1 MISDNPSGSQGS
13 PIAGLTV
20 KLLQPGRAERRLE
33 LALRIG
39 FGDDMPVGPLSSRGD
54 YKVKTILHL
63 PLAAGCLWL
72 VCSTAGADP
81 PPAAMKVYILDNGWL
96 ECDANWM
103 VAMSVV
109 GTKGNP
115 HPQARWIKIPV
126 YAVLIDHPEGKF
138 LFDTGCAPTI
148 SNDPQSAFPYYHGE
162 NQTLERQLSLAHT
175 RPEEIK
181 AVILSHTHFDHAGNI
196 GLFKH
201 AEIYVH
207 KAEIEHAPTPGLSA
221 ALDRESLGK
230 RCHLVENDQEFA
242 KGVRLITLPGHSYGV
257 LGLVVETKRD
267 GVLIFPSDAVYTRA
281 NYGPPAKL
289 SGIVYDS
296 LSFFDSIEK
305 VRRLAKQHN
314 AKVMFPHDMEFFKT
328 LKTAPQYYE

>member
-1 MISDNPSGSQGS
+1 MLRGG
-13 PIAGLTV
+13 
-20 KLLQPGRAERRLE
+20 

-39 FGDDMPVGPLSSRGD
+39 FRDNLPMGPRPFRGD
-54 YKVKTILHL
+54 NKVKTVLHV
-63 PLAAGCLWL
+63 PLAFACLWL
-72 VCSTAGADP
+72 LCGAVLADS

-115 HPQARWIKIPV
+115 HPPARWIKIPV

-138 LFDTGCAPTI
+138 LYDTGCAPI
-148 SNDPQSAFPYYHGE
+148 APNDAQAAFPYYHGE
-162 NQTLERQLSLAHT
+162 NQTLVKQLSLAHT

-201 AEIYVH
+201 AEVYVH
-207 KAEIEHAPTPGLSA
+207 KCEFEHAPAAGVSA
-221 ALDRESLGK
+221 PLDRESLAK
-230 RCHLVENDQEFA
+230 RCHLVENDRELA
-242 KGVRLITLPGHSYGV
+242 AGVRLISLPGHSYGV
-257 LGLVVETKRD
+257 LGLVVELKRD

-296 LSFFDSIEK
+296 LSFFESIEK
-305 VRRLAKQHN
+305 VRRLAKERN
-314 AKVMFPHDMEFFKT
+314 AKVMFPHDMDFFKT
-328 LKTAPQYYE
+328 LKLAPQCYE

>member
-1 MISDNPSGSQGS
+1 
-13 PIAGLTV
+13 
-20 KLLQPGRAERRLE
+20 
-33 LALRIG
+33 
-39 FGDDMPVGPLSSRGD
+39 
-54 YKVKTILHL
+54 VKTILHL
-63 PLAAGCLWL
+63 RLAAACLWL
-72 VCSTAGADP
+72 LCSAAFADP

-96 ECDANWM
+96 ECNANRM

-109 GTKGNP
+109 GTKGNR

-138 LFDTGCAPTI
+138 LYDTGCAPTGR
-148 SNDPQSAFPYYHGE
+148 DDDKAVFPYYHGE
-162 NQTLERQLSLAHT
+162 NQTLEKQLSLAHT

-201 AEIYVH
+201 AEVYVH
-207 KAEIEHAPTPGLSA
+207 KSEIEHAPASGVSVP
-221 ALDRESLGK
+221 LDGELLAK
-230 RCHLVENDQEFA
+230 RCHLVENDREFA
-242 KGVRLITLPGHSYGV
+242 AGVRLITLPGHSCGV
-257 LGLVVETKRD
+257 LGLVVETKND
-267 GVLIFPSDAVYTRA
+267 GVLIFPSDAVYTSA

-296 LSFFDSIEK
+296 LSFFESIEK

-314 AKVMFPHDMEFFKT
+314 AKVMFPHDMEFFRTMK
-328 LKTAPQYYE
+328 LAPQCYE

>member
-1 MISDNPSGSQGS
+1 MI
-13 PIAGLTV
+13 
-20 KLLQPGRAERRLE
+20 
-33 LALRIG
+33 
-39 FGDDMPVGPLSSRGD
+39 
-54 YKVKTILHL
+54 TILHL
-63 PLAAGCLWL
+63 TLAVACVCLL
-72 VCSTAGADP
+72 CSAAFADP
-81 PPAAMKVYILDNGWL
+81 PPTTMKVYILDNGWL

-138 LFDTGCAPTI
+138 LYDTGCPPNLP
-148 SNDPQSAFPYYHGE
+148 NDAQAMFPYYHNE
-162 NQTLERQLSLAHT
+162 NQTLEKQLSLAHT

-181 AVILSHTHFDHAGNI
+181 AVILSHMHVDHAGNI

-201 AEIYVH
+201 AEVYLH
-207 KAEIEHAPTPGLSA
+207 KNEVEHAPTPGLSEP
-221 ALDRESLGK
+221 LNWESLGR
-230 RCHLVENDQEFA
+230 RCHLVENDRDFA
-242 KGVRLITLPGHSYGV
+242 RGVKLITLPGHSYGV
-257 LGLVVETKRD
+257 LGLVVETKND
-267 GVLIFPSDAVYTRA
+267 GVLIFPSDAIYTKA

-289 SGIVYDS
+289 SGIVYDT

-305 VRRLAKQHN
+305 VRRLATKHN

-328 LKTAPQYYE
+328 LKLAPQCYE